1 MHYSTMT
8 KIMRLM
14 YRGETQTWQKLIN
27 MIEISIDYLVTPAD
41 QKVATIN
48 DNDTAYTKYSSFDM
62 ESSLSMNDELEIS
75 ANNQKIEQK

>member
-1 MHYSTMT
+1 
-8 KIMRLM
+8 
-14 YRGETQTWQKLIN
+14 

>member
-1 MHYSTMT
+1 
-8 KIMRLM
+8 M